1 MNLFWGGTMKIKE
14 LYEFEEIQQVIEIGN
29 IKDEKEM
36 VEKFVISPNLR
47 MDLLEFLEY
56 LKGNKKE
63 KNVSVNVIGNYGTGK
78 SHLLTFISLILS
90 NPEMVNYIQDDE
102 VRQAFSTL
110 NKEFL
115 VVKYELP
122 AKQQH
127 LSDIFFYRVEK
138 QLRENYGIEIGEIDY
153 DNSQEDLKELMEK
166 ILEKIKEKY
175 PTKGLIV
182 IFDEFSDFIKEKNSA
197 DQNYDLQFARQLA
210 ETSINQD
217 FILILSMQEYIF
229 SDPIYQDKAELIN
242 KIEQRFL
249 KFNITSENVEDIVA
263 KRMVSKSE
271 NQKQELKNL
280 FKPLEEKLDNL
291 SLQEDRY
298 VNLFPIHPYTIEI
311 ISKLPYFE
319 NRSILKFI
327 SNETKLIQ
335 DNEFPD
341 FVTYDLIYD
350 SMIESE
356 HVVKTRPEVKPII
369 GVVNSLKDIIKRL
382 PDKYQEKATRLVKA
396 LAIKNLVTPMNSKG
410 DRIGGDAPS
419 KFAEDLV
426 LLPNNSIMDPVDEV
440 TTILNMLMQKS
451 EGQFISLDNE
461 TNTYYI
467 NLKANTDYNQV
478 IRNKAA
484 NMNDIAHNNQ
494 VFVEEFLLSELGFEA
509 HLDMVHGTPD
519 KKYVLEDTV
528 NWIQK
533 QSYREGIFTINVGNK
548 LKIPEGFDYLVNLNA
563 VGSKSIDSPY
573 LNYINIIP
581 EYDDQFKESIK
592 LLAAVQEL
600 IKTKTHLNVMN
611 TKKRT
616 IIDEEIRPNFKR
628 AFQKSTIVYRGKDY
642 SLDELGITIDI
653 PADIFSQIKENLLGE
668 ELTADYMEYPVF
680 KVKVSKI
687 NIENTMMN
695 VIRDILPRKGLIENL
710 DLRSKNILIPL
721 GLYKENSLNI
731 SNSKYANIILD
742 KVEDASKNIAIQEIV
757 DMFSK
762 KPYGFQKEITY
773 LIIAILLRNGDIMIS
788 SSHGKTFYSEDFN
801 TLFKKDLKF
810 NDLKYIKKEEGPGSD
825 TQLLFD
831 VLGLNKALLQS
842 KKTYDAA
849 LKDYISKITE
859 IDNDIQIIHSNF
871 ENIKNSFNIEL
882 PINDIKEKISFID
895 SVDFSKLN
903 ISSIS
908 QFKKLDYSDDNLNKI
923 KEGCKLI
930 SQIKSLFNDYNNFIY
945 ENISYMKNALN
956 FIDGSDLF
964 KKSDIEELAVIYE
977 DSLEIIRNI
986 NKLLKEDERRPLKG
1000 KGELFIS
1007 KYKDIYYE
1015 VHENTIGKKVNWDYL
1030 DELNELEEMRALDI
1044 LKNINS
1050 LNNSKYQD
1058 IKLKIMNLQDVK
1070 CDNFSVSELN
1080 KSYHCHCNFPNNN
1093 VPLNINN
1100 EIENLYEK
1108 TFDLLEFWKKQVIAE
1123 INENKDNIKFMKD
1136 DEKQIIENVLESQ
1149 VLPDDIGAD
1158 FVIAV
1163 NHLLQDVEIREIN
1176 IDELYALLTN
1186 DVDLLKVN
1194 DFKDKINEFISE
1206 NINSSSSDNVR
1217 IRIIKGEKDGSR

>member
-1 MNLFWGGTMKIKE
+1 M
-14 LYEFEEIQQVIEIGN
+14 
-29 IKDEKEM
+29 
-36 VEKFVISPNLR
+36 
-47 MDLLEFLEY
+47 
-56 LKGNKKE
+56 
-63 KNVSVNVIGNYGTGK
+63 
-78 SHLLTFISLILS
+78 
-90 NPEMVNYIQDDE
+90 
-102 VRQAFSTL
+102 
-110 NKEFL
+110 
-115 VVKYELP
+115 
-122 AKQQH
+122 
-127 LSDIFFYRVEK
+127 
-138 QLRENYGIEIGEIDY
+138 
-153 DNSQEDLKELMEK
+153 
-166 ILEKIKEKY
+166 
-175 PTKGLIV
+175 
-182 IFDEFSDFIKEKNSA
+182 
-197 DQNYDLQFARQLA
+197 
-210 ETSINQD
+210 
-217 FILILSMQEYIF
+217 
-229 SDPIYQDKAELIN
+229 
-242 KIEQRFL
+242 
-249 KFNITSENVEDIVA
+249 
-263 KRMVSKSE
+263 
-271 NQKQELKNL
+271 
-280 FKPLEEKLDNL
+280 
-291 SLQEDRY
+291 
-298 VNLFPIHPYTIEI
+298 
-311 ISKLPYFE
+311 
-319 NRSILKFI
+319 
-327 SNETKLIQ
+327 
-335 DNEFPD
+335 
-341 FVTYDLIYD
+341 
-350 SMIESE
+350 
-356 HVVKTRPEVKPII
+356 
-369 GVVNSLKDIIKRL
+369 
-382 PDKYQEKATRLVKA
+382 
-396 LAIKNLVTPMNSKG
+396 
-410 DRIGGDAPS
+410 
-419 KFAEDLV
+419 
-426 LLPNNSIMDPVDEV
+426 
-440 TTILNMLMQKS
+440 
-451 EGQFISLDNE
+451 
-461 TNTYYI
+461 
-467 NLKANTDYNQV
+467 
-478 IRNKAA
+478 
-484 NMNDIAHNNQ
+484 
-494 VFVEEFLLSELGFEA
+494 
-509 HLDMVHGTPD
+509 
-519 KKYVLEDTV
+519 
-528 NWIQK
+528 
-533 QSYREGIFTINVGNK
+533 
-548 LKIPEGFDYLVNLNA
+548 
-563 VGSKSIDSPY
+563 
-573 LNYINIIP
+573 
-581 EYDDQFKESIK
+581 
-592 LLAAVQEL
+592 
-600 IKTKTHLNVMN
+600 
-611 TKKRT
+611 
-616 IIDEEIRPNFKR
+616 
-628 AFQKSTIVYRGKDY
+628 
-642 SLDELGITIDI
+642 
-653 PADIFSQIKENLLGE
+653 
-668 ELTADYMEYPVF
+668 
-680 KVKVSKI
+680 
-687 NIENTMMN
+687 
-695 VIRDILPRKGLIENL
+695 
-710 DLRSKNILIPL
+710 
-721 GLYKENSLNI
+721 
-731 SNSKYANIILD
+731 
-742 KVEDASKNIAIQEIV
+742 
-757 DMFSK
+757 
-762 KPYGFQKEITY
+762 
-773 LIIAILLRNGDIMIS
+773 
-788 SSHGKTFYSEDFN
+788 
-801 TLFKKDLKF
+801 
-810 NDLKYIKKEEGPGSD
+810 
-825 TQLLFD
+825 
-831 VLGLNKALLQS
+831 LQS